1 MRVYKSLEYLQSL
14 ERTKR
19 RDKILASGEKLVVF
33 AETSYGVYLNEIMDM
48 KNVINQICNIKL
60 DKVKTSKPDL
70 LYSCFLYCK
79 EEKLNA
85 VLKYLKTTLRPGQ
98 YRLLEEPFDI
108 KKLFESMKIFKFTEF
123 ITESL
128 PQQKSVDQLK
138 MVRKLS
144 KGTDIGD
151 KIHMTGANLGYDTNV
166 IDTGIESYQDYM
178 SHNLSDHNKR
188 QGFKKGGPHISYLPP
203 NPEPKGKQKLGKQK
217 LKGYDFGE

>member
-1 MRVYKSLEYLQSL
+1 MDN
-14 ERTKR
+14 ERKLR
-19 RDKILASGEKLVVF
+19 WVARNREKERLLTEDWIVF
-33 AETSYGVYLNEIMDM
+33 AETSYGTYVNDIMDM
-48 KNVINQICNIKL
+48 RNVIKQISNIKL

-70 LYSCFLYCK
+70 QYSCFLYCK

-98 YRLLEEPFDI
+98 YKLLEQPFDI
-108 KKLFESMKIFKFTEF
+108 KKLFESMKVFKFTEF

-151 KIHMTGANLGYDTNV
+151 KIHMTGANLSYDTNV

-178 SHNLSDHNKR
+178 SHAYVDHNKR
-188 QGFKKGGPHISYLPP
+188 NGFDKKGGPHVNYTTP

-217 LKGYDFGE
+217 LKGYNFGE